1 MRRLRP
7 PPNSTVYPYTTL
19 FRSHA
24 TSPEYGTDGTGDD
37 ASGGVGTRPAPPS
50 VNPGHGLRAPCEIS
64 ATGSRVSIMSR
75 AITGGRVR
83 SSTCVTRSSL
93 MNVLGND
100 VLDLCDEVIVAEHV
114 HLPDAGPV
122 PGVHPDG
129 IRVGLHRQARGATY
143 PAHQRR
149 ENCSANTRHSRV
161 IHHESRRPD
170 YSAILHV
177 RAKLVVFIRGLG
189 VFPGSAATVNPCL
202 QRLGNEQ
209 SD

>member
-75 AITGGRVR
+75 AITGGRR
-83 SSTCVTRSSL
+83 SEEHTS
-93 MNVLGND
+93 
-100 VLDLCDEVIVAEHV
+100 EV
-114 HLPDAGPV
+114 
-122 PGVHPDG
+122 
-129 IRVGLHRQARGATY
+129 Q
-143 PAHQRR
+143 
-149 ENCSANTRHSRV
+149 
-161 IHHESRRPD
+161 SRRH
-170 YSAILHV
+170 L
-177 RAKLVVFIRGLG
+177 L
-189 VFPGSAATVNPCL
+189 C
-202 QRLGNEQ
+202 RLPLEKTKHSISQ
-209 SD
+209 